1 MDLQLKGSNCI
12 ILGGSRGI
20 GRAIGLSLADEG
32 CNVAFCARNKASLK
46 ETHSEILA
54 KGVQSYASVCD
65 LVDNQ
70 SLNDFLE
77 ASRKSLG
84 NIDILIHNASAMAL
98 GPSSSD
104 WESSIRVDLMAAVW
118 ACEKIIPWMV
128 EAGRGNILLVSSTS
142 GLEADPMPNYGYT
155 AAKAGLIA
163 YAKKLGTLLAPQGI
177 RANAIAPGSTFF
189 PGGIWASRLENQPE
203 IYERVRTSIP
213 WGRLG
218 TPEEI
223 ASVAVFL
230 VSPRASWITG
240 QTVSVDGGQHRG
252 MR

>member
-1 MDLQLKGSNCI
+1 
-12 ILGGSRGI
+12 
-20 GRAIGLSLADEG
+20 
-32 CNVAFCARNKASLK
+32 
-46 ETHSEILA
+46 
-54 KGVQSYASVCD
+54 
-65 LVDNQ
+65 
-70 SLNDFLE
+70 
-77 ASRKSLG
+77 LG
-84 NIDILIHNASAMAL
+84 NIDIFIHNASAMAL
-98 GPSSSD
+98 GPSSHD
-104 WESSIRVDLMAAVW
+104 WELSIKVDLMAAVC

-128 EAGRGNILLVSSTS
+128 EAGRGNILFVSSTS
-142 GLEADPMPNYGYT
+142 GLEADTTPNYGYT

-177 RANAIAPGSTFF
+177 RANAIAPGSTLF
-189 PGGIWASRLENQPE
+189 PGGIWASRRELQPE
-203 IYERVRTSIP
+203 IYEGVRASIP

>member
-70 SLNDFLE
+70 SLNYFLE

-128 EAGRGNILLVSSTS
+128 EAGRGNILFVSSTS
-142 GLEADPMPNYGYT
+142 GLEADPMPDYGYT

-240 QTVSVDGGQHRG
+240 QTVYVDGGQHRG

>member
-1 MDLQLKGSNCI
+1 VDLQLKGSNCV

-32 CNVAFCARNKASLK
+32 CNVAFCGRNEASLK
-46 ETHSEILA
+46 KTHAEILG
-54 KGVQSYASVCD
+54 KGVRSYASVCD
-65 LVDNQ
+65 LADNLA
-70 SLNDFLE
+70 LNDFLE

-84 NIDILIHNASAMAL
+84 NIIHNASAMVL
-98 GPSSSD
+98 GPSSHD
-104 WESSIRVDLMAAVW
+104 WELSIKVDLMAAVC

-128 EAGRGNILLVSSTS
+128 EAGRGNILFVSSTS
-142 GLEADPMPNYGYT
+142 GLEADPTPNYGYT

-177 RANAIAPGSTFF
+177 RANAIAPGSTLF
-189 PGGIWASRLENQPE
+189 PGGIWASRRELQPE
-203 IYERVRTSIP
+203 IYEGVRASIP